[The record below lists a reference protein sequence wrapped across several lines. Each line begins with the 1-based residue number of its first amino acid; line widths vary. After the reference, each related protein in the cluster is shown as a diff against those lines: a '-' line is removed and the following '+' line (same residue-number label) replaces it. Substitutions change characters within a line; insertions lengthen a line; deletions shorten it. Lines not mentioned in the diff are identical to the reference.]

1 MPTKPKVFIT
11 QPIPEIGVQM
21 LKEYFDVSQNTTDR
35 VLSRSQ
41 LKKAIQDTHAVL
53 SLLTDHIDGEIMAAA
68 GSQLKI
74 IANYAV
80 GFDNIDIEAAKKR
93 KIIVT
98 NTPEVLTEAVAEH
111 TVALIMT
118 VARRI
123 VEADQFIKTG
133 KYTHW
138 QANLLLG
145 TELRGKI
152 LGIVGLG
159 RIGSRVAQIVQKGFG
174 MTVVYTDVKRN
185 SQFEHEF
192 KSKYFRLNELLAIAD
207 IVSLHVPLLPSTR
220 HLINAKNI
228 KSMKRTA
235 ILINTSRGPVIDE
248 KSLVRA
254 LQRQQI
260 TGAGLDVFEYEPR
273 PIAGIKSLSNLV
285 VTPHI
290 ASATIEARTAMAKI
304 AAENITAVLSGKKP
318 LNPAY

>member
-1 MPTKPKVFIT
+1 MSRLRVFIT

-41 LKKAIQDTHAVL
+41 LKKSIQDAHAVL
-53 SLLTDHIDGEIMAAA
+53 SLLTDRIDGEIIAAT
-68 GSQLKI
+68 GSQLKV

-192 KSKYFRLNELLAIAD
+192 NSKYFRLNELLATAD
-207 IVSLHVPLLPSTR
+207 IVSLHVPLLPTTH

-254 LQRQQI
+254 LQHQQI
-260 TGAGLDVFEYEPR
+260 TGAGLDVFEHEPR
-273 PIAGIKSLSNLV
+273 PIAGMKSLSNLV
-285 VTPHI
+285 ATPHI

-304 AAENITAVLSGKKP
+304 AAENITAVLSGEKP
-318 LNPAY
+318 LNPVY